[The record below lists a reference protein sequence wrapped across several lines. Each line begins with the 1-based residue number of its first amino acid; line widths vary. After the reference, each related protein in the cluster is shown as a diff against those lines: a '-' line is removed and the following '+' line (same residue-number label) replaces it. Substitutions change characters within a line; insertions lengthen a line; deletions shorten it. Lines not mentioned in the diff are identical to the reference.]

1 MKDHT
6 LPVSG
11 FTSPDAY
18 TRDDEELEQGV
29 LDQCGYCGGWFRP
42 GPDDQEGVC
51 YVHRPG
57 YSDGALWDAGFGED
71 DE

>member
-29 LDQCGYCGGWFRP
+29 LALIF
-42 GPDDQEGVC
+42 
-51 YVHRPG
+51 HRG
-57 YSDGALWDAGFGED
+57 
-71 DE
+71 